1 MILNCAIHLT
11 YHQAM
16 RKCVR
21 SIFCLVLLL
30 LSISLSAQT
39 NRKTELEQQK
49 IRLLDEI
56 ELANKILEET
66 RESRASSLGSIET
79 VEQKLRL
86 RQNLVRTLDRE
97 TELLTEE
104 MDQLQEDIDTMQVEI
119 SRLKE
124 EYAEMIRQAYK
135 SRSKQSR
142 LMFLMSSQSFN
153 QAIRRLEYL
162 KQYSDFRRRQV
173 EEIKKTEIEL
183 NEKIA
188 ELAEQKTKKEALRT
202 QLEQE
207 RNTLL
212 AEREEQKKNIAQ
224 LQDKEKEITSELK
237 EKQARAKKLENEI
250 QRIIAAEIR
259 RAKDKAIRQGIEE
272 EAQRVGLIAGKDYTN
287 RTNNR
292 DLKSLIE
299 KKKKELRAANKPV
312 EESKPAPTYGLT
324 PEATKLAASFT
335 ANRSL
340 LPWPVK
346 RGIVV
351 ANFGPQRHPVAKS
364 VVLNNNGI
372 DIATEKG
379 STALASFDGEVT
391 SILRIPAEGFVVF
404 VKHGNYFTIYK
415 NLSEL
420 YVKSGDKVTARQ
432 ELGKIL
438 TNEADGKTVLHFE
451 LWKET
456 QVLDPLPWLAR
467 R

>member
-1 MILNCAIHLT
+1 
-11 YHQAM
+11 M
-16 RKCVR
+16 RKCAR
-21 SIFCLVLLL
+21 AILFLFLL
-30 LSISLSAQT
+30 ISSVALEAQT

-49 IRLLDEI
+49 VRLLDEI
-56 ELANKILEET
+56 ELANKILDET
-66 RESRASSLGSIET
+66 RENRASTLGNIET

-86 RQNLVRTLDRE
+86 RENLVRTLDRE
-97 TELLTEE
+97 TEIITRE
-104 MDQLQEDIDTMQVEI
+104 MDQLQTDIDTMEKQVA
-119 SRLKE
+119 RLKE
-124 EYAEMIRQAYK
+124 DYAEMIQQAYK

-142 LMFLMSSQSFN
+142 LMFLLSSESFN

-173 EEIKKTEIEL
+173 EEIKKKESEL
-183 NEKIA
+183 NGKIA
-188 ELAEQKTKKEALRT
+188 ELTEQKTRKERLRT
-202 QLEQE
+202 QLERE
-207 RNTLL
+207 RKKLL
-212 AEREEQKKNIAQ
+212 AERIEQQKNIAQ
-224 LQDKEKEITSELK
+224 LQDKEKEITAELK
-237 EKQARAKKLENEI
+237 EKQARANKLENEI

-272 EAQRVGLIAGKDYTN
+272 EAQRVGLIAGKEYTA
-287 RTNNR
+287 RTSNR
-292 DLKSLIE
+292 DLKALIE
-299 KKKKELRAANKPV
+299 KKKNELRAANKPV
-312 EESKPAPTYGLT
+312 EEPKTKPSYDLT
-324 PEATKLAASFT
+324 PEASKLAASFT

-340 LPWPVK
+340 LPWPVE

-379 STALASFDGEVT
+379 STALSSFDGEVT

-420 YVKSGDKVTARQ
+420 YVKSGDEVVARQ

-438 TNEADGKTVLHFE
+438 TNDTDGKTVLHFE

>member
-1 MILNCAIHLT
+1 
-11 YHQAM
+11 M
-16 RKCVR
+16 RKCAKPILFL
-21 SIFCLVLLL
+21 SLLIL
-30 LSISLSAQT
+30 PGWLGAQT

-66 RESRASSLGSIET
+66 RENRASTLGNIET

-97 TELLTEE
+97 TELITRE
-104 MDQLQEDIDTMQVEI
+104 MDMLQSEIDTMEKQVA
-119 SRLKE
+119 RLKE
-124 EYAEMIRQAYK
+124 DYAEMIRQAYK

-142 LMFLMSSQSFN
+142 LMFLLSSESFN

-173 EEIKKTEIEL
+173 EEIMKTEIEL
-183 NEKIA
+183 NGKIT
-188 ELAEQKTKKEALRT
+188 ELAQQKAKKEALRT

-207 RNTLL
+207 RNKLL
-212 AEREEQKKNIAQ
+212 AEREEQRKNIAQ
-224 LQDKEKEITSELK
+224 LQDKEKEITAELK

-272 EAQRVGLIAGKDYTN
+272 EAKRVGLIAGKDFTS
-287 RTNNR
+287 RSSNR
-292 DLKSLIE
+292 DIESLIE

-312 EESKPAPTYGLT
+312 EEPKARPTYDLT

-340 LPWPVK
+340 LPWPVQ

-420 YVKSGDKVTARQ
+420 YVKSGDQVKARQ

-438 TNEADGKTVLHFE
+438 TNDADGNTVLHFE

>member
-1 MILNCAIHLT
+1 
-11 YHQAM
+11 M
-16 RKCVR
+16 RKCAR
-21 SIFCLVLLL
+21 YILLL
-30 LSISLSAQT
+30 LGLVLPLLMVAQSE
-39 NRKTELEQQK
+39 RKTELEQQK

-66 RESRASSLGSIET
+66 RESRASTLGNIET

-97 TELLTEE
+97 TELITEE
-104 MDQLQEDIDTMQVEI
+104 MDQLQTDIDTMEKQVT
-119 SRLKE
+119 RLKE
-124 EYAEMIRQAYK
+124 DYAEMIRQAYK

-142 LMFLMSSQSFN
+142 LMFLLSSQSFN

-173 EEIKKTEIEL
+173 DEIKRTESEL
-183 NEKIA
+183 SEKIA
-188 ELAEQKTKKEALRT
+188 ELGQQKAKKEVLRS

-207 RNTLL
+207 RQKLL
-212 AEREEQKKNIAQ
+212 AEKKEQQKNIDE
-224 LQDKEKEITSELK
+224 LQVQEKEIASELK
-237 EKQARAKKLENEI
+237 EKQARANKLENEI

-259 RAKDKAIRQGIEE
+259 KAKDKAIRQGIEE
-272 EAQRVGLIAGKDYTN
+272 EAERLGLIAGKDFTN

-292 DLKSLIE
+292 DLQALIE
-299 KKKKELRAANKPV
+299 KKKTELREANKPV
-312 EESKPAPTYGLT
+312 AAAPAKPTYGLT
-324 PEATKLAASFT
+324 PEATKLSASFT

-340 LPWPVK
+340 LPWPVE

-372 DIATEKG
+372 DIATEQG
-379 STALASFDGEVT
+379 SKALAAFDGEVT

-420 YVKSGDKVTARQ
+420 YVKKGDEVKAKQ

-438 TNEADGKTVLHFE
+438 TNDSDGKTVLHFE

-467 R
+467 K

>member
-1 MILNCAIHLT
+1 MRRCLRAVVFFSLLILP
-11 YHQAM
+11 
-16 RKCVR
+16 V
-21 SIFCLVLLL
+21 VLG
-30 LSISLSAQT
+30 AQT

-66 RESRASSLGSIET
+66 RENQASTLGNIET

-97 TELLTEE
+97 TELLTRE
-104 MDQLQEDIDTMQVEI
+104 MEQLETDIDTMEKQVA
-119 SRLKE
+119 RLKE
-124 EYAEMIRQAYK
+124 DYAEMIRQAYK

-142 LMFLMSSQSFN
+142 LMFLLSSESFN

-173 EEIKKTEIEL
+173 DEIVRTENEL
-183 NEKIA
+183 NAKIG
-188 ELAEQKTKKEALRT
+188 ELTEQKERKEELRA
-202 QLEQE
+202 QLERE
-207 RNTLL
+207 RQKLL
-212 AEREEQKKNIAQ
+212 AEKAQQQKDIAL

-259 RAKDKAIRQGIEE
+259 RAKDKAIRRGIEE
-272 EAQRVGLIAGKDYTN
+272 EAVRVGLIAGKDFTA
-287 RTNNR
+287 RTSNR
-292 DLKSLIE
+292 DLTALIE
-299 KKKKELRAANKPV
+299 KKKNELRAANKPV

-340 LPWPVK
+340 LPWPVE
-346 RGIVV
+346 RGIVI

-379 STALASFDGEVT
+379 STALASYDGEVT

-420 YVKSGDKVTARQ
+420 YVKSGDEVKARQ

-438 TNEADGKTVLHFE
+438 TNDADGKTVLHFE

>member
-1 MILNCAIHLT
+1 MSKCGKIILVIL
-11 YHQAM
+11 
-16 RKCVR
+16 
-21 SIFCLVLLL
+21 
-30 LSISLSAQT
+30 SLSLPLFVLGQT
-39 NRKTELEQQK
+39 ERKTELEQQK
-49 IRLLDEI
+49 VRLLDEI

-66 RESRASSLGSIET
+66 RESRASSLGNIET

-97 TELLTEE
+97 TELITEE
-104 MDQLQEDIDTMQVEI
+104 MDQLQNDIDTMTRQI
-119 SRLKE
+119 AQLKAD
-124 EYAEMIRQAYK
+124 YAEMIRQAYK

-142 LMFLMSSQSFN
+142 LMFLLSSESFN
-153 QAIRRLEYL
+153 QAVKRMEYL
-162 KQYSDFRRRQV
+162 KQYSEFRRRQV
-173 EEIKKTEIEL
+173 DEIKKTELEL
-183 NEKIA
+183 NAKIS
-188 ELAEQKTKKEALRT
+188 ELSEQKSKKEQLRN

-207 RNTLL
+207 RKKLL
-212 AEREEQKKNIAQ
+212 AEKKDQEKTISE
-224 LQDKEKEITSELK
+224 LQDREKEIATELK
-237 EKQARAKKLENEI
+237 EKQARANKLENEI

-259 RAKDKAIRQGIEE
+259 RAKDKAIRQNIEE

-299 KKKKELRAANKPV
+299 KKKKALREANKPV
-312 EESKPAPTYGLT
+312 AETKTSPTYDLT
-324 PEATKLAASFT
+324 PEATKLAANFT

-340 LPWPVK
+340 LPWPVE

-372 DIATEKG
+372 DIATEQG
-379 STALASFDGEVT
+379 SKALASFDGEVT
-391 SILRIPAEGFVVF
+391 SILRIPAEGFVIF

-420 YVKSGDKVTARQ
+420 YVKKGDEVKAKQ
-432 ELGKIL
+432 ELGRIL
-438 TNEADGKTVLHFE
+438 TNETDGNTVLHFE

-456 QVLDPLPWLAR
+456 QVLDPLPWLAKK
-467 R
+467 